1 MSILS
6 RHPTPRLRQ
15 IVGGLALLGMVGI
28 IFGAGGL
35 LIIGLFYGL
44 PCLILMIPFLLGM
57 IFPLVV
63 LTALHPE
70 ITVREEGLQLKPLI
84 WKASE
89 VGWENLVALTDH
101 SLLPAPPPDRQF
113 RLIKKRPAVGSMIIA
128 KQGTLAWPYR
138 LVGCAA
144 GHGLNPIF
152 AISNKTHTNYEA
164 LAAALQERLPYQKD
178 KA

>member
-1 MSILS
+1 M
-6 RHPTPRLRQ
+6 
-15 IVGGLALLGMVGI
+15 VGGLALLGMIGI

-63 LTALHPE
+63 LTALHPG
-70 ITVREEGLQLKPLI
+70 ITANEEGLRLKPLI

-89 VGWENLVALTDH
+89 LRWENLVALTDH
-101 SLLPAPPPDRQF
+101 SLIPAPPPDRQL
-113 RLIKKRPAVGSMIIA
+113 RLRKKPAQVGYMIIVQRGA
-128 KQGTLAWPYR
+128 LGWPYR
-138 LVGCAA
+138 LVGVAA

-164 LAAALQERLPYQKD
+164 LAAALQDRLPYQKD
-178 KA
+178 KKTQA